1 MVSMLI
7 MGSQVPLREDS
18 SGHKQTAQCISR
30 WNSLTDRCDCCAA
43 SSCNS
48 VEKVSLLCTCC
59 CKCTQNAVCTD
70 IQKSMATRLM
80 IAMLTGVLGR
90 DLGVLTD
97 NVLARGDVPLL
108 NLGVKLP
115 LLLAFRLLTCLKT
128 LQQVSNMS
136 C

>member
-1 MVSMLI
+1 
-7 MGSQVPLREDS
+7 
-18 SGHKQTAQCISR
+18 
-30 WNSLTDRCDCCAA
+30 
-43 SSCNS
+43 
-48 VEKVSLLCTCC
+48 
-59 CKCTQNAVCTD
+59 
-70 IQKSMATRLM
+70 MATRLM

-128 LQQVSNMS
+128 LQQVSNMR

>member
-1 MVSMLI
+1 
-7 MGSQVPLREDS
+7 
-18 SGHKQTAQCISR
+18 
-30 WNSLTDRCDCCAA
+30 
-43 SSCNS
+43 
-48 VEKVSLLCTCC
+48 
-59 CKCTQNAVCTD
+59 
-70 IQKSMATRLM
+70 
-80 IAMLTGVLGR
+80 MLTGVLGR

-128 LQQVSNMS
+128 LQQVSNMR